1 MADTQYNDTG
11 AQVAPQ
17 VGVGD
22 DYQHIDATP
31 ASFGGLIAK
40 GLNEAG
46 QGAVK
51 AGQFFGQVAADNGT
65 NDFQDYSNKL
75 LYGDPSKTTIG
86 PDGKPQQDLGYLGLK
101 GRAAL
106 DARPAVEAQ
115 LDDKLKEIRGGLQT
129 PEQQLQFDNYSKRY
143 RARASEQIGSH
154 ADTQANTW
162 YAAVNQS
169 AGDLALAHI
178 AQNAD
183 NPTELAAGIADL
195 RSARVKTA
203 QLAGGGP
210 ELVKEAIDSA
220 NRDGLKAQLEVIS
233 VHDPARAAAMLEKNK
248 AIAGTDYEAL
258 AKQFKA
264 ASDHQ
269 TGTATADQIY
279 KNSPRPDVQQDA
291 TNTGASG
298 YGLVNQPYRAP
309 LDQKGSG
316 GVSASDHYTY
326 LTSIGASK
334 NEALMLTGAAGSE
347 SAFNPNAVH
356 DNGNGYGL
364 YGHNTQRLDLR
375 GATWQDQ
382 AKQAL
387 AELRARPEGAAVNA
401 ATTPEQLAI
410 AEMRYEQPQGFT
422 SRNPAGGLNFMG
434 RLNTI
439 RYFSQMANGTM
450 SGSQGAPVQGPSPTG
465 PHGQSPIQTASYQA
479 PSSPANAAMQ
489 EPVQNIA
496 PVDTTSVVPPP
507 PPDLEGQQAAADQHA
522 ANALLNMPPDL
533 SAEAQAA
540 YKSHVESLHA
550 AETLGIKAQSEQ
562 QKVISNK
569 VTEDYLGRIDKG
581 DFASRTGGSSIF
593 DDVKN
598 DPRLAGLGLRGE
610 IVKQTIMGIITRRTG
625 NEDSGDMG
633 SGYLK
638 AMKGIT
644 APYGDP
650 NKIVDPIQILQ
661 MENSG
666 ELTKRGAMELQREL
680 GAVKKEDGPGIVAT
694 KSAMLT
700 YASSLLSFDQE
711 MSYPGMPPLK
721 DEKGREA
728 FLSEF
733 VPKFYAGYDNWVK
746 QGKDP
751 MQFLTRDNIAKM
763 AEQVRPKKE
772 MAMDKLIATNSAA
785 TIADNPATPLP
796 EAPQNVQPD
805 MWKTVVSSPPVR
817 ADNTHMPHEI
827 WAKFVEN
834 LVKDPSQ
841 ENINLF
847 NSSQFGRAGY
857 RAERII
863 KQLTGKDPQENL
875 IPEERT
881 EGVSAPVETPAPR
894 IIGGHTTL
902 HSVQ

>member
-1 MADTQYNDTG
+1 MSLQGEAQIAEVPYTDTG

-17 VGVGD
+17 VNAPD
-22 DYQHIDATP
+22 DYQRIDATP

-75 LYGDPSKTTIG
+75 LYGDPSKTITG
-86 PDGKPQQDLGYLGLK
+86 PDGKPTQDLGYLGLK

-115 LDDKLKEIRGGLQT
+115 LDEKLNDIRSGLQT

-162 YAAVNQS
+162 YGAVNKS
-169 AGDLALAHI
+169 ASDLALTHI

-195 RSARVKTA
+195 RSARVKDA

-210 ELVKEAIDSA
+210 ELVQAAIDGA
-220 NRDGLKAQLEVIS
+220 NRDGLKVQLETIS
-233 VHDPARAAAMLEKNK
+233 VHDPARAAAILEKNK

-279 KNSPRPDVQQDA
+279 KNSPRPDGNHPYADPSLPIYAQTAQAIPGGMSQQGLARTVQIESAGVPNAGANSSHKGLGQFSDA
-291 TNTGASG
+291 TWAQYGEGSQLDPKQSIVATQKYAAANAPILTNALGRVPTDAELYLAHQQGAGGASLLLQNPNERAG
-298 YGLVNQPYRAP
+298 DLVGDKAILQNGGDPNAP
-309 LDQKGSG
+309 
-316 GVSASDHYTY
+316 A
-326 LTSIGASK
+326 
-334 NEALMLTGAAGSE
+334 
-347 SAFNPNAVH
+347 SAFTSMWTAKF
-356 DNGNGYGL
+356 NGK
-364 YGHNTQRLDLR
+364 
-375 GATWQDQ
+375 W
-382 AKQAL
+382 
-387 AELRARPEGAAVNA
+387 
-401 ATTPEQLAI
+401 
-410 AEMRYEQPQGFT
+410 T
-422 SRNPAGGLNFMG
+422 S
-434 RLNTI
+434 
-439 RYFSQMANGTM
+439 
-450 SGSQGAPVQGPSPTG
+450 PSG
-465 PHGQSPIQTASYQA
+465 PHGQAST
-479 PSSPANAAMQ
+479 PSSGAAAPTPTLS
-489 EPVQNIA
+489 PVQNIA
-496 PVDTTSVVPPP
+496 PVDLKSAVPPP
-507 PPDLEGQQAAADQHA
+507 PPDLEGQQAAADLHA
-522 ANALLNMPPDL
+522 SNALMNMPAGL
-533 SAEAQAA
+533 SAEAQTA
-540 YKSHVESLHA
+540 YKDHVNSLYA
-550 AETLGIKAQSEQ
+550 AESLGIKGQAALEKSGHD
-562 QKVISNK
+562 KVMSDIQAR
-569 VTEDYLGRIDKG
+569 LDKG
-581 DFASRTGGSSIF
+581 DTGSQTGGNSIY
-593 DDVKN
+593 DDIDN
-598 DPRLAGLGLRGE
+598 NPLLAGARGE
-610 IVKQTIMGIITRRTG
+610 IVKQTLRDLVLKRTG
-625 NEDSGDMG
+625 NEDPISMG

-638 AMKGIT
+638 ALKGIT
-644 APYGDP
+644 APFGDP
-650 NKIVDPIQILQ
+650 NKVVDPIQILQ
-661 MENSG
+661 MENNG
-666 ELTKRGAMELQREL
+666 ELTKRGSAELQREL
-680 GAVKKEDGPGIVAT
+680 GAVKKEDGPGLVAT
-694 KSAMLT
+694 KTAMLT

-751 MQFLTRDNIAKM
+751 MQFLQRDNIAKL
-763 AEQVRPKKE
+763 AEEVRPAKQ
-772 MAMDKLIATNSAA
+772 MAMDKLIATNS
-785 TIADNPATPLP
+785 TTTVADDPRIPIP
-796 EAPQNVQPD
+796 EAPKNVNND
-805 MWKTVVSSPPVR
+805 VWKTVVSSPPVR

-834 LVKDPSQ
+834 LVNDPSQ

-863 KQLTGKDPQENL
+863 KQLTGKDPQANL

-881 EGVSAPVETPAPR
+881 EGVSSPLETPAPH

-902 HSVQ
+902 RVQ